1 MTASINASTTAGVV
15 VTSDTSGSLAIQSNG
30 TAVATVAS
38 TGTTLAGTTALTT
51 LTVSG
56 TTTLTGATSITSYS
70 PTASLLTS
78 GTVQNS
84 TSNAVIDFTGI
95 PSWVKR
101 ITIIFNGVST
111 TGASPTMIQLGTASG
126 FISTGYASAVMLAA
140 SASTSAQQA
149 FTTGLGCDLTNA
161 FVTAATVRYGRAEIY
176 NISGNSWV
184 SSTTTAF
191 TGTNAG
197 AFGGGSLTLA
207 SALTQ
212 VRITTLGGTDTFDAG
227 TINIQYE

>member
-70 PTASLLTS
+70 PTASLITSSTSQATTS
-78 GTVQNS
+78 GTVK
-84 TSNAVIDFTGI
+84 DFTGI

-101 ITIIFNGVST
+101 ITVMLNGVST
-111 TGASPTMIQLGTASG
+111 SGTSNLLLQIGTASG
-126 FISTGYASAVMLAA
+126 IDNATYTGGANSGATFVNSTTGAALVAVMAA
-140 SASTSAQQA
+140 AAIQNGSVTITSLGSNIWTFSGTFSRSDIAQNGA
-149 FTTGLGCDLTNA
+149 CANA
-161 FVTAATVRYGRAEIY
+161 KTL
-176 NISGNSWV
+176 SG
-184 SSTTTAF
+184 T
-191 TGTNAG
+191 
-197 AFGGGSLTLA
+197 
-207 SALTQ
+207 LTQ
-212 VRITTLGGTDTFDAG
+212 VRLTTVNGTDTFDAG
-227 TINIQYE
+227 SVNILYE